1 MMRLFP
7 FLLLF
12 FLLTRVLAQV
22 YPLHPSVGDT
32 LDRLE
37 KLDYSLFPEVNNQG
51 FNYAVIQYRENNFY
65 LDAGYEN
72 KDSLQS
78 FLLSQENIIEAQQ
91 NIEKINAYYRYEKEA
106 EKKTSSSNSLNS
118 SSKINNL
125 RLDGPMS
132 EQMKKE
138 SRMNV
143 RLEEDARRMQEFQQ
157 GLRPREIH
165 IEFK

>member
-1 MMRLFP
+1 MKLFP
-7 FLLLF
+7 FLLLLL
-12 FLLTRVLAQV
+12 FLSRAAAQV

-37 KLDYSLFPEVNNQG
+37 KLDYSLFPQVNNQG
-51 FNYAVIQYRENNFY
+51 FNFAVIQYRDNNFY
-65 LDAGYEN
+65 LDVNYET
-72 KDSLQS
+72 KDSLQAM
-78 FLLSQENIIEAQQ
+78 LLSQETIIEAQQ
-91 NIEKINAYYRYEKEA
+91 NIEKVNAYYRYEKEA
-106 EKKTSSSNSLNS
+106 EKKKSSSNSLSS
-118 SSKINNL
+118 SSKVNNL

-138 SRMNV
+138 SRMNI